1 MRKTLHDFPASQS
14 GIRYSQLFAQL
25 SRRQAFFLAAVL
37 SGLLSRIG
45 ILWPGYTS
53 DDYYYALAQPDYSW
67 RSIHQGR
74 FFAPYVSKML
84 VDSGFS
90 QPGLQLPL
98 FLLSLF
104 FLAAF
109 VSKAVDL
116 TLLPQR
122 GKLLGAAAAAVCAAY
137 PYLTSYYLFRMVI
150 LDQIIV
156 YMIVLWALTLVST
169 ARWGF
174 GTKLVLTSLVVGL
187 GCGQNQLVFILYAIV
202 ALAYMARQFIECV
215 ATTEDG
221 ARRMGRLQLK
231 QLSLV
236 PATLVGALV
245 IYFPLI
251 KLVQHVTGIDGEKS
265 YSLMQGNG
273 PLGILGADL
282 NLIADMMGRAEPI
295 MPLYMK
301 VLLLV
306 VIALVLIMVASRSL
320 LATAAIIAYGVVGLA
335 IGAAPLAVGS
345 GGQVARILVGAGFA
359 IALVLSLSANFVE
372 RPKWPAILLVVLT
385 VLYAGSGA
393 TMFFQQHL
401 LANWDQRKAYGIY
414 VDVSRNF
421 DLTPQTRINLIN
433 GSRVAGAGLSTEQ
446 RNDYGV
452 NESALRSDWDYAYPG
467 LFRVATGH
475 ILDVHSGSPSAC
487 VGKPQWPRAG
497 SVFSPE
503 KNVVDVCL

>member
-1 MRKTLHDFPASQS
+1 LFESQGTQS
-14 GIRYSQLFAQL
+14 GLRYGQLFAQL
-25 SRRQAFFLAAVL
+25 SRRQVFFLAAVL

-74 FFAPYVSKML
+74 FFAPYVSKLL

-90 QPGLQLPL
+90 QPGIQLPL

-104 FLAAF
+104 FLAAL
-109 VSKAVDL
+109 VSKAMDL
-116 TLLPQR
+116 SLLPQR

-137 PYLTSYYLFRMVI
+137 PYLSSYYLFRMVI

-156 YMIVLWALTLVST
+156 YMIVLWALMLVST
-169 ARWGF
+169 TRWRF
-174 GTKLVLTSLVVGL
+174 GPKVVLTSLLVGL
-187 GCGQNQLVFILYAIV
+187 GCGQNQLVFILYAII
-202 ALAYMARQFIECV
+202 ALAYMARQFIEYI
-215 ATTEDG
+215 AASEGG
-221 ARRMGRLQLK
+221 ARRMGRLELK

-236 PATLVGALV
+236 PATLFGALL

-251 KLVQHVTGIDGEKS
+251 KLVQHVTGISGEKS

-273 PLGILGADL
+273 PLSIFGADL

-306 VIALVLIMVASRSL
+306 AIALVLAIAASRSL

-345 GGQVARILVGAGFA
+345 GGQVARILMGAGFA
-359 IALVLSLSANFVE
+359 IALVLSLGANFVD
-372 RPKWPAILLVVLT
+372 RPKWPAILLAMLT
-385 VLYAGSGA
+385 LLYAGAGA

-401 LANWDQRKAYGIY
+401 LANWDRQKAYNIY
-414 VDVSRNF
+414 LDASREF
-421 DLTPQTRINLIN
+421 ELTPKTRMNLIN
-433 GSRVAGAGLSTEQ
+433 GSRVVGAGLSTEQ
-446 RNDYGV
+446 GNDYGV
-452 NESALRSDWDYAYPG
+452 NESVLRSDWDYAYSG
-467 LFRVATGH
+467 LFRVSTGY
-475 ILDVHSGSPSAC
+475 ILDVRSGPPAACAGKPRWPRSGAIFSPS
-487 VGKPQWPRAG
+487 KD
-497 SVFSPE
+497 
-503 KNVVDVCL
+503 VVDVCL